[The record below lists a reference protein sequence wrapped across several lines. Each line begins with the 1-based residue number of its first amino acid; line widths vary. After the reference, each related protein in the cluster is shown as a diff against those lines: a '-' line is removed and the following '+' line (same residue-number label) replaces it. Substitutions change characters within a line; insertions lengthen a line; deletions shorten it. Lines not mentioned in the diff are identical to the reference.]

1 MYNNTDQDIDLTD
14 WKIFVSGAPV
24 NLSKINNKIISARGY
39 YLLERKEDL
48 VIRDIVADAIYAFR
62 EEFALNGLLKA
73 YNLLVDDEEFKGY
86 ERASDEICR
95 ADFEKLFKLLYK
107 DKLRESRAVEN
118 RRLS

>member
-1 MYNNTDQDIDLTD
+1 MTEDTIDTQKFRALILEKIASLAELDNHLSTLLKSSREGVIELTEED
-14 WKIFVSGAPV
+14 
-24 NLSKINNKIISARGY
+24 AR
-39 YLLERKEDL
+39 
-48 VIRDIVADAIYAFR
+48 DAIYAFR